1 MSLDDRIDQACAAV
15 MRMQTYEMKLAEAAE
30 MFLSLENGED
40 LADFKRTA
48 ARTLL
53 EAAIRSTGNKS
64 RGARLVHI
72 HRNSVDRILGDES
85 A

>member
-1 MSLDDRIDQACAAV
+1 MSLDDRIEQARAAV